1 MLKFTEL
8 LKPENIRQGLIC
20 SSKKRLFEIITQVI
34 ADQIQ
39 LENAEQFCFECLLS
53 REKIGN
59 SGLGNGVA
67 MPKARIPEGNDP
79 LAVFIHLDSPI
90 DYESA
95 DHRNVDLV
103 FALLVPEKM
112 CEKYISVLPQIA
124 ETLSDKT
131 LCKQLR
137 TAQNADEIWH
147 IFENVDQLNMQQN
160 MPNEHQDNDEIVDDN
175 NKSV

>member
-1 MLKFTEL
+1 MIKFTEL

-39 LENAEQFCFECLLS
+39 LENAEQLCFECLLS

-59 SGLGNGVA
+59 SGLGNGIA
-67 MPKARIPEGNDP
+67 MPKARIPEGNQP
-79 LAVFIHLDSPI
+79 LAVFIHLDSPV

-95 DHRNVDLV
+95 DHRDVDLIL
-103 FALLVPEKM
+103 AILVPEKL
-112 CEKYISVLPQIA
+112 CESYISELPKIA
-124 ETLSDKT
+124 EKFSDKT

-137 TAQNADEIWH
+137 NAQNADEIWQ
-147 IFENVDQLNMQQN
+147 IFKHADQLSMQDAIEQDSEEAT
-160 MPNEHQDNDEIVDDN
+160 NETA
-175 NKSV
+175 

>member
-1 MLKFTEL
+1 MIKFTEL

-39 LENAEQFCFECLLS
+39 LENAEQLCFECLLS

-59 SGLGNGVA
+59 SGLGNGIA
-67 MPKARIPEGNDP
+67 MPKARIPEGNQP
-79 LAVFIHLDSPI
+79 LAVFIHLDSPV

-95 DHRNVDLV
+95 DHRDVDLIL
-103 FALLVPEKM
+103 AILVPEQL
-112 CEKYISVLPQIA
+112 CERYISALPEIA
-124 ETLSDKT
+124 EKFSDKT

-137 TAQNADEIWH
+137 NAQNVDEIWQ
-147 IFENVDQLNMQQN
+147 IFENVDQLNTQEN
-160 MPNEHQDNDEIVDDN
+160 VTKASAETTKETE
-175 NKSV
+175 